1 MLMKHHGVWTK
12 KASVVS
18 IVILSL
24 ATLSASAM
32 DQAAEISAEEM
43 SERGHQTVRYDINTI
58 MGAIKHSAKSITDSD
73 MVKRAKEFVKP
84 VSAQSEPA
92 PKVIVDTVP
101 EITVQAEVTLPSNES
116 RWKLPK
122 FDTISFAP
130 LLENQAVVYGIGA
143 VGILTVGAVTYVLY
157 KNGVFTKI
165 ATIAQKHPWCTAA
178 VTGTAAIAAAAGVL
192 YYKGADAQTVMN
204 FFSNLKM
211 HLMNAPQTF
220 SDSVKKMVK
229 NI

>member
-1 MLMKHHGVWTK
+1 MKHHGVWTK

-18 IVILSL
+18 IVLLSL

-32 DQAAEISAEEM
+32 DQAAEITVAELA
-43 SERGHQTVRYDINTI
+43 ERGTLPARYDIDTI
-58 MGAIKHSAKSITDSD
+58 FGAIRKSTKSITESD
-73 MVKRAKEFVKP
+73 MVKRAQEFIKP
-84 VSAQSEPA
+84 VSAQSETT
-92 PKVIVDTVP
+92 PKVVIDSTP
-101 EITVQAEVTLPSNES
+101 EIQLQGKTTLASDES

-130 LLENQAVVYGIGA
+130 LLENQAVLYGIGA
-143 VGILTVGAVTYVLY
+143 VGILTVGTISYVLY

-165 ATIAQKHPWCTAA
+165 ATIAKKHPWCTMA

-204 FFSNLKM
+204 FFGNLKT

>member
-1 MLMKHHGVWTK
+1 MKHHGVWTK

-32 DQAAEISAEEM
+32 DQAAEITREEM
-43 SERGHQTVRYDINTI
+43 AERGQTVSYDINAI
-58 MGAIKHSAKSITDSD
+58 MSAIKHNAKSITDSD

-122 FDTISFAP
+122 FDTVSFAP
-130 LLENQAVVYGIGA
+130 LLENQAVLYGIGA
-143 VGILTVGAVTYVLY
+143 VGILTVGTVTYVLY

-165 ATIAQKHPWCTAA
+165 ATIAKKYPWCTAA

-204 FFSNLKM
+204 FFSNLKK
-211 HLMNAPQTF
+211 HLVNAPQTF